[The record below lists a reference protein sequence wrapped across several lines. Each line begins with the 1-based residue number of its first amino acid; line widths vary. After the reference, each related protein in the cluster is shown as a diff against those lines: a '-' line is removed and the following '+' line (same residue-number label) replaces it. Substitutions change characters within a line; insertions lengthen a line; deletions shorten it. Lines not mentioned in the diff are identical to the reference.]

1 MKACLT
7 FYLSLVFAS
16 ALFAQNEATFKGDT
30 ILVNNSSIGV
40 ILKDGAGWKIS
51 ALDGK
56 WWISAKEGGFTFSTG
71 EMAYPHTT
79 VFSKEATI
87 QTLLSYSIFSKASL
101 NPSAIARL
109 VKKYPVKRSVL
120 PELRTNPRST
130 TEE

>member
-1 MKACLT
+1 MKACFT
-7 FYLSLVFAS
+7 FFLSLFLAS
-16 ALFAQNEATFKGDT
+16 NLFAQNEATFKGDT

-40 ILKDGAGWKIS
+40 IFKDGAGWKIS

-71 EMAYPHTT
+71 EIAYPYNT
-79 VFSKEATI
+79 VFSKEATV
-87 QTLLSYSIFSKASL
+87 QSLLSYSIFSKGSL
-101 NPSAIARL
+101 NPAAIARL

>member
-1 MKACLT
+1 MKACFT
-7 FYLSLVFAS
+7 FFLSLVLAS
-16 ALFAQNEATFKGDT
+16 TLFAQNEATFKGDT
-30 ILVNNSSIGV
+30 ILFNNSSIGV
-40 ILKDGAGWKIS
+40 IFKDGAGWKIS

-71 EMAYPHTT
+71 EIAYPYNT
-79 VFSKEATI
+79 VFSKEATV
-87 QTLLSYSIFSKASL
+87 QSLLSYSIFSNGSL
-101 NPSAIARL
+101 NPAAIARL